1 MKPVC
6 QHLRVIPDYCGFRG
20 MLALGG
26 NETTPNGDNNAVVGQ
41 PQSGV
46 WFGKSDDLWSW
57 GKPKGWGGVWRK
69 TAVRG
74 GEASDPFLM
83 TGFGQTVLHLKSDKQ
98 TTFDVQVDFS
108 AMVPGRV
115 TRSLQ

>member
-1 MKPVC
+1 MRIREIETERFMMDIHGMFYELQPVAFENRIWGVKPVC

-46 WFGKSDDLWSW
+46 WFGKSDDLWCV
-57 GKPKGWGGVWRK
+57 GQAEGLGGR
-69 TAVRG
+69 AQNG
-74 GEASDPFLM
+74 G
-83 TGFGQTVLHLKSDKQ
+83 TR
-98 TTFDVQVDFS
+98 
-108 AMVPGRV
+108 PGRLPI
-115 TRSLQ
+115 RS